1 MLDIKNLNVNIV
13 GKNILK
19 DLNITIKEGEVHA
32 LMGVNGAG
40 KSTLVKTIADHYD
53 CEVKGG
59 SINYKGKDLLELSVE
74 QRANDGIFLSF
85 QHPIE
90 VPGVANN
97 YFLKTALNAKRKHNN
112 DDELDAMEFL
122 KYVKKDSETFNI
134 DLSLLKRGL
143 NEGFSGGEKKRNELL
158 QLLILKPDLIMLDEI
173 DSGMDVDGIKIVAEV
188 INALLDGKRS
198 VLMIT
203 HYDRLLELIKP
214 DFVHILNEGKI
225 VKSGDHT
232 LALELDQKGFAGL
245 GVKSEKR
252 NKQ

>member
-1 MLDIKNLNVNIV
+1 MLDIKNLNVDIV

-112 DDELDAMEFL
+112 DEELDAMEFL

-173 DSGMDVDGIKIVAEV
+173 DSGMDVDGIKVVAEV

-245 GVKSEKR
+245 GVKNEKR